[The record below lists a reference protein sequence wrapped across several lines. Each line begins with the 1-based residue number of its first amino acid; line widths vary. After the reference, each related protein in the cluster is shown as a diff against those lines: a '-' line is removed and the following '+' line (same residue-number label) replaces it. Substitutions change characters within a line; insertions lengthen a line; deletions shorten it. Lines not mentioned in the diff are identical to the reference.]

1 MPGENARRDLAALFG
16 RFHGEIQGDEIRV
29 RQPEVGGSVRL
40 VDGEGNELETRFGQ
54 PVAHAGDKVYVEVD
68 LEEGYRVGGVFVG
81 EDDIEEL
88 ASDEGGNYLIV
99 PEGGGVT
106 VSVSL
111 EG

>member
-1 MPGENARRDLAALFG
+1 M
-16 RFHGEIQGDEIRV
+16 
-29 RQPEVGGSVRL
+29 
-40 VDGEGNELETRFGQ
+40 
-54 PVAHAGDKVYVEVD
+54 AHAGDKVYVEVD